1 MVQNHPKIQSMN
13 DKLEDIQAAELD
25 LDKDLSR
32 YPDLVFVLDYW
43 NGKRHDRF
51 APARADIEP
60 AEIVAILPRVMLAD
74 VERDADGHIDF
85 RYRLS
90 GTGIC
95 NVHRT
100 DLTGQRPSSIEPP
113 HYGGLID
120 AHYRSV
126 LKQRRPLAHVIAVK
140 IGTKS
145 ASYAR
150 IILPLSAD
158 GETIDMLMIVDSSIQ
173 NTLYEFLELI
183 EAIGKRR

>member
-60 AEIVAILPRVMLAD
+60 AEIVTILPRVLLAD
-74 VERDADGHIDF
+74 VESDADGHIDF

-100 DLTGQRPSSIEPP
+100 DLTG
-113 HYGGLID
+113 
-120 AHYRSV
+120 
-126 LKQRRPLAHVIAVK
+126 RRPLSIAPPSYGKLIDMHYRAAIERRGPIAHVIALRT
-140 IGTKS
+140 GGKS

-158 GETIDMLMIVDSSIQ
+158 GETVDMLMIVDSATQ
-173 NTLYEFLELI
+173 NTLYEFLETI
-183 EAIGKRR
+183 DAIGKRR